1 MITEIKKEGD
11 PIPILFD
18 NLEIKNDEQANEEG
32 ICCPMIDNPE
42 DFKCIIEGKV
52 LCSVVFFNLYSF
64 LISENTKTL
73 DVFINLGSIYL

>member
-1 MITEIKKEGD
+1 MEIKKAGD

-52 LCSVVFFNLYSF
+52 LRTVIFSL
-64 LISENTKTL
+64 
-73 DVFINLGSIYL
+73 

>member
-1 MITEIKKEGD
+1 MEIKKEGD

-52 LCSVVFFNLYSF
+52 LCSVL
-64 LISENTKTL
+64 
-73 DVFINLGSIYL
+73 